1 MKKRRRSKPMTH
13 QKRLSAPRHYPIQ
26 RKDQT
31 YITTITGSRKNT
43 DAIPALV
50 FLRDV
55 TNYAET
61 KKEAKEI
68 IRNGQLLRNNE
79 EVGDVR
85 EGVGNLDL
93 IELPDAEEKFRVVKK
108 KNRLEFLETESDELV
123 AKITGK
129 KDEGKEY
136 IYHLHN
142 GENYRT
148 SEEYT
153 VGNTLR
159 LNDGE
164 EAVLEEGAQ
173 VLVTDGKHAGK
184 TGELQDIV
192 RQGINPDTATVS
204 NGEEFDTRLEYLV
217 ATTGLDL
224 GDAQ

>member
-1 MKKRRRSKPMTH
+1 MTH
-13 QKRLSAPRHYPIQ
+13 QKRLSAPRHYPIH

-55 TNYAET
+55 TEYAEN

-79 EVGDVR
+79 PVGDVR

-108 KNRLEFLETESDELV
+108 KNQLEFLDTESDELV

-129 KDEGKEY
+129 KDEGEEY
-136 IYHLHN
+136 VYHLHN
-142 GENYRT
+142 GENYY
-148 SEEYT
+148 SDEEYT

-164 EAVLEEGAQ
+164 EAVLEEGAE

-192 RQGINPDTATVS
+192 NQGINPDTATVS
-204 NGEEFDTRLEYLV
+204 NGEEFDTRLENLV

-224 GDAQ
+224 GDTQ

>member
-1 MKKRRRSKPMTH
+1 MTH

-31 YITTITGSRKNT
+31 YITTITGSRENT

-50 FLRDV
+50 FLREV

-79 EVGDVR
+79 PVGDIR

-108 KNRLEFLETESDELV
+108 KNDLEFQDTDSDEV
-123 AKITGK
+123 IAKITGK
-129 KDEGKEY
+129 KDEGEGY
-136 IYHLHN
+136 VYHLHN
-142 GENYRT
+142 GENYQT
-148 SEEYT
+148 ENEYEA
-153 VGNTLR
+153 GNTLR

-164 EAVLEEGAQ
+164 EVVLEEGAQ
-173 VLVTDGKHAGK
+173 VLVTDGKHAGQ
-184 TGELQDIV
+184 TGELQEIT
-192 RQGINPDTATVS
+192 RQGVNPDTATVS
-204 NGEEFDTRLEYLV
+204 NGEEFDTRLENLV

-224 GDAQ
+224 GDTQ

>member
-1 MKKRRRSKPMTH
+1 MTH

-43 DAIPALV
+43 DAIPSLV
-50 FLRDV
+50 FLREV
-55 TNYAET
+55 TEYAET
-61 KKEAKEI
+61 KKEAKQI

-93 IELPDAEEKFRVVKK
+93 IELPDAEQKYRVVKK
-108 KNRLEFLETESDELV
+108 KNQLEFLETESDEV
-123 AKITGK
+123 IAKITGK
-129 KDEGKEY
+129 TDEGEEY
-136 IYHLHN
+136 VYHLHN

-148 SEEYT
+148 DEEYT

-173 VLVTDGKHAGK
+173 VLVTGGKHAGK

-204 NGEEFDTRLEYLV
+204 NGEEFDTRLENLV
-217 ATTGLDL
+217 ATTDLDL
-224 GDAQ
+224 GDTQ

>member
-1 MKKRRRSKPMTH
+1 MTH

-31 YITTITGSRKNT
+31 YITTITGSRENT

-50 FLRDV
+50 FLREV

-79 EVGDVR
+79 PVGDIR

-108 KNRLEFLETESDELV
+108 KNDLEFQETDSDEV
-123 AKITGK
+123 IAKITGK
-129 KDEGKEY
+129 KDEGEEY
-136 IYHLHN
+136 VYHLHN
-142 GENYRT
+142 GENYQT
-148 SEEYT
+148 DEEYD

-164 EAVLEEGAQ
+164 EVVLEEGAQ

-184 TGELQDIV
+184 TGELQEIT
-192 RQGINPDTATVS
+192 RQGVNPDTATVS
-204 NGEEFDTRLEYLV
+204 NGEEFDTRLENLV
-217 ATTGLDL
+217 ATTRLDL
-224 GDAQ
+224 GDTQ

>member
-1 MKKRRRSKPMTH
+1 MTH

-31 YITTITGSRKNT
+31 YITTITGSRENT

-50 FLRDV
+50 FLREV

-61 KKEAKEI
+61 KKEAKQI
-68 IRNGQLLRNNE
+68 IRNGQMLRNNE
-79 EVGDVR
+79 PLGDIR
-85 EGVGNLDL
+85 EGIGNLDL

-108 KNRLEFLETESDELV
+108 GEDLEFLETNSDEVV

-129 KDEGKEY
+129 KDEGEEY
-136 IYHLHN
+136 VYHLHN
-142 GENYRT
+142 GENYQ
-148 SEEYT
+148 SNEEYE

-164 EAVLEEGAQ
+164 EVELEEGVQ
-173 VLVTDGKHAGK
+173 VLVTDGKHAGE
-184 TGELQDIV
+184 TGELKDIV
-192 RQGINPDTATVS
+192 RQGINPDTATLS
-204 NGEEFDTRLEYLV
+204 NGKEFDTRLENLV
-217 ATTGLDL
+217 PTTGLDL

>member
-1 MKKRRRSKPMTH
+1 MTH

-31 YITTITGSRKNT
+31 YITTITGSRENT

-55 TNYAET
+55 TNYAEN

-79 EVGDVR
+79 PVGDIR

-108 KNRLEFLETESDELV
+108 KNDLEFQETDSDEV
-123 AKITGK
+123 IAKITGK
-129 KDEGKEY
+129 KDEGGEY
-136 IYHLHN
+136 VYHLHN
-142 GENYRT
+142 GENYQT
-148 SEEYT
+148 DEEYDA
-153 VGNTLR
+153 GNTLR

-164 EAVLEEGAQ
+164 EVVLEEGAQ

-184 TGELQDIV
+184 TGELQEIT
-192 RQGINPDTATVS
+192 RQGVNPDTATVS
-204 NGEEFDTRLEYLV
+204 NGEEFDTRLENLV

-224 GDAQ
+224 GDTQ